1 MAPPETFRDFTFI
14 FSLNERLRTVLH
26 ALYIQ
31 LNHVFTRQHR
41 STSQVEYLAPS
52 TNL

>member
-1 MAPPETFRDFTFI
+1 MAPPETSRDFTFI
-14 FSLNERLRTVLH
+14 SWLNERLGTLLH
-26 ALYIQ
+26 ALYFQ

-41 STSQVEYLAPS
+41 SASQVKYF